1 MYKQRRM
8 NVTIHY
14 SPVTNTAQHVH
25 TYWHYYTRT
34 RSIDNRGC
42 PRSWEAYKVGLKRS
56 CAPVFFLQCG
66 TQRSY
71 GGVRHVFSE
80 PTTRHRLLQ
89 SELSSSIARCSCTPP
104 HCPVFIF
111 PPLLFCC
118 RCHTTS
124 STLRGQ
130 PLSTLTSSA
139 EEENSPRA
147 CSLVCSTSSRCVHAW
162 LNTCTCIHVHVHPS
176 PPPSHSPFPSPL
188 RLLSL
193 ILLSFLVALLN
204 VDYITNANQLAFPH
218 VV

>member
-1 MYKQRRM
+1 M
-8 NVTIHY
+8 
-14 SPVTNTAQHVH
+14 HVH
-25 TYWHYYTRT
+25 IYYTH
-34 RSIDNRGC
+34 SINKRGC
-42 PRSWEAYKVGLKRS
+42 PSSWEAYKVGS
-56 CAPVFFLQCG
+56 ETFLYSSFLRCG
-66 TQRSY
+66 TYREAMAVFGTCFQNLLLVTDSY
-71 GGVRHVFSE
+71 KVSYLAGSLAAAVRPLTALFS
-80 PTTRHRLLQ
+80 
-89 SELSSSIARCSCTPP
+89 SP
-104 HCPVFIF
+104 HHCYSG
-111 PPLLFCC
+111 C

-130 PLSTLTSSA
+130 PPSTLTSSA

-162 LNTCTCIHVHVHPS
+162 LNTCTCIHVHPS

-193 ILLSFLVALLN
+193 ILLFFLVALLN